1 MSRSIEAA
9 PSLPPGTPLV
19 RVCPG
24 GCPSAEGPADAY
36 RAHFMHKLQQSAGEL
51 QAVKRVARIAMVIGL
66 PCLAPAI
73 AQTPYDGVWNVTV
86 ETRAGSCEPSVHY
99 PVTVSDGKISAAGA
113 DITGNVGRDGH
124 VRASIGGAFANGNLN
139 GSSGSGKWSSAS
151 AGAPCSGRWEASKQ

>member
-1 MSRSIEAA
+1 MS
-9 PSLPPGTPLV
+9 PGSPLV
-19 RVCPG
+19 CPWPE
-24 GCPSAEGPADAY
+24 GCLGAAENERGPEENIGHNLCIGL
-36 RAHFMHKLQQSAGEL
+36 RNQRGLEK
-51 QAVKRVARIAMVIGL
+51 VKRVATIAMAIGL
-66 PCLAPAI
+66 HFTAPAI

-86 ETRAGSCEPSVHY
+86 ETMAGSCEPSVRY

-113 DITGNVGRDGH
+113 DITGNVGRDGR

>member
-1 MSRSIEAA
+1 
-9 PSLPPGTPLV
+9 
-19 RVCPG
+19 
-24 GCPSAEGPADAY
+24 
-36 RAHFMHKLQQSAGEL
+36 MHKLPRSAGEL
-51 QAVKRVARIAMVIGL
+51 QAVKRVATIAMVVSL
-66 PCLAPAI
+66 HFTPPAM
-73 AQTPYDGVWNVTV
+73 AQTPYDGVWNVTIL
-86 ETRAGSCEPSVHY
+86 TKAGSCEPSAHY